1 MCNDLQA
8 ESSGWMS
15 KSPLAGGRGAG
26 ILWRPHCRPYS
37 LFFST
42 NSTSFVGGRHNIPLP
57 CKLTFNPLILK
68 VVSETRVTW
77 STSMPILV
85 FLGLSV
91 LELSP
96 MYASDVRQT
105 DRRQTSDIRQTKTS
119 LNASALWERR
129 HNSMNAHYTN
139 LR

>member
-1 MCNDLQA
+1 MTFKLKALGGCRNHPLQ
-8 ESSGWMS
+8 G
-15 KSPLAGGRGAG
+15 AGGYCGDHTADRTACFSAQTKQA
-26 ILWRPHCRPYS
+26 LWEAATT
-37 LFFST
+37 F
-42 NSTSFVGGRHNIPLP
+42 PLP
-57 CKLTFNPLILK
+57 CKLTFDSLILK
-68 VVSETRVTW
+68 
-77 STSMPILV
+77 MPILV

-91 LELSP
+91 LEISP